1 MFLPV
6 EDALDV
12 LFVLTDSLTEVS
24 MTYLEPQL
32 GLEHLGGVIHV
43 HVGPGHVLQRVVCDG
58 ETLSQVQAQCLP
70 PVGEDVKCNLGNKT
84 KFFRLR
90 FTYKVFQKS

>member
-1 MFLPV
+1 MA
-6 EDALDV
+6 D
-12 LFVLTDSLTEVS
+12 
-24 MTYLEPQL
+24 LEPQL

-70 PVGEDVKCNLGNKT
+70 PVGEDVKCNLGKT
-84 KFFRLR
+84 RRR
-90 FTYKVFQKS
+90 FLGSILPTKYSKRAESRSDSFLLNT